1 VVAAAL
7 AAGHTVSP
15 VPGPTAIAAA
25 LCAAGLDAA
34 RFSFAGFLPRRT
46 KERRT
51 LIVELAPRP
60 DALVFFESP
69 RRIGET
75 LRELADAFGD
85 RRACVA
91 RELTKLHEELARGTL
106 SELAARF
113 ADGARGEITL
123 VVEGAAE
130 EARAAASPPSV
141 DLDAEIRA
149 RLARGEGVREIAAS
163 LAAASG
169 MPRRQLYA
177 RALALRDTAPPPR
190 RAPSARGD

>member
-1 VVAAAL
+1 M
-7 AAGHTVSP
+7 
-15 VPGPTAIAAA
+15 
-25 LCAAGLDAA
+25 
-34 RFSFAGFLPRRT
+34 R
-46 KERRT
+46 
-51 LIVELAPRP
+51 
-60 DALVFFESP
+60 
-69 RRIGET
+69 
-75 LRELADAFGD
+75 ADAFGD

-123 VVEGAAE
+123 VVEGISDE
-130 EARAAASPPSV
+130 LRDAAAPQPG

-169 MPRRQLYA
+169 IPRRQIYA
-177 RALALRDTAPPPR
+177 RALALRDTAPPAR
-190 RAPSARGD
+190 RAPSDRGD